1 MEHLANC
8 HGEWNALIA
17 LVSSLPLIGIW
28 VRSKFGGKNEID
40 LD

>member
-8 HGEWNALIA
+8 HEWNALIA
-17 LVSSLPLIGIW
+17 LVSSLQVIGIW
-28 VRSKFGGKNEID
+28 VRSKFGGKNETD